1 MILGA
6 SLRFSLPW
14 NTGGQSD
21 SARNPKVTR
30 RWRCWVTA
38 LHPYMQIKCR
48 EETPKSRAEGSSRD
62 WDLGDVWSTKEH
74 SVCVHDRKHT

>member
-1 MILGA
+1 MLLGSSEGPVILGA

-14 NTGGQSD
+14 NAGGQSD

-48 EETPKSRAEGSSRD
+48 EEMPKVQGRREQ
-62 WDLGDVWSTKEH
+62 
-74 SVCVHDRKHT
+74 